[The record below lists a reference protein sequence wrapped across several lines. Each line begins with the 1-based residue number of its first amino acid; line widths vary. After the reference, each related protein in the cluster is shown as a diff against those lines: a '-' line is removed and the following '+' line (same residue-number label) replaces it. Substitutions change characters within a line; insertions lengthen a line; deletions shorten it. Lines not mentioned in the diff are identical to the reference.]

1 MPSKPAEKYSG
12 REKNMGRGGR
22 NQAMTVQKKVLVIS
36 NNKDHVDKD
45 RSTAKRIQLEVT
57 GSCGSCSQA
66 VEFLEESPCDL
77 IFLDNSLDGGD
88 ANSCLKSLKNNPG
101 FKHIPVV
108 MVTLENDRNAVLDA
122 VSAGCSGYILR
133 PYSQETFERHISTA
147 LQLVRFNEIEMRQ
160 IEDAKLMLEM
170 GEYDEAIEEFEEVV
184 TMQSEAQRYYDLG
197 CNYLVREKFGKAI
210 VAFQKAV
217 RINDLFAEAY
227 HGLAEAYKGKGD
239 SDQCQ
244 FYLKRAANIYAE
256 FDRMEKV
263 KEIFVDI
270 LKYDNAAVNP
280 FNTLGV
286 RLRKTGDYLGAIKA
300 YNQALDLTPND
311 ENIYFNIAKAYFFMD
326 ARPEALKYATMALR
340 MNRNFQEAQKL
351 YKKLKGA
358 AWPSG
363 PGARVSKD
371 GTGIIR
377 ERTRMDL

>member
-1 MPSKPAEKYSG
+1 MVRQMRKQVPEL
-12 REKNMGRGGR
+12 
-22 NQAMTVQKKVLVIS
+22 QKKVLAIS

-45 RSTAKRIQLEVT
+45 KATARRLQLELVA
-57 GSCGSCSQA
+57 SCPSCAEALQY
-66 VEFLEESPCDL
+66 LEESPCDL
-77 IFLDNSLDGGD
+77 IYLDSSLDDGD
-88 ANSCLKSLKNNPG
+88 PIKCLKSIKNNPS

-108 MVTLENDRNAVLDA
+108 MVTLQNDRNDVLDA
-122 VSAGCSGYILR
+122 VAAGCSGYILR
-133 PYSQETFERHISTA
+133 PYSQDTFERHINTA
-147 LQLVRFNEIEMRQ
+147 LQLVRFNEIELRQ

-184 TMQSEAQRYYDLG
+184 SMQSEAQRYYDLG
-197 CNYLVREKFGKAI
+197 CNYLVRDKFGKAI

-227 HGLAEAYKGKGD
+227 QGLAEAYKGKGD

-244 FYLKRAANIYAE
+244 FYLKRAAEIYAE

-263 KEIFVDI
+263 KELFVDI
-270 LKYDNAAVNP
+270 LKFDNTAVNP

-286 RLRKTGDYLGAIKA
+286 RLRKSGDYQGAIKA
-300 YNQALDLTPND
+300 YNQALDVTPND
-311 ENIYFNIAKAYFFMD
+311 ENIYFNISKAYFFMD
-326 ARPEALKYATMALR
+326 DRANALKYATMALR
-340 MNRNFQEAQKL
+340 MNRNFLEAQKL

-358 AWPSG
+358 AWPDG
-363 PGARVSKD
+363 GTARPRKD